1 MLDLNEIGKTN
12 LPVLAPN
19 ESIPCSHALIYTDWT
34 VTEPHFDPAQL
45 RARETVF
52 TIGNGYLGTRGS
64 FEEGYPKA
72 LPTTLI
78 SGLYDDIPLVYTEL
92 ANCPDWLSMVV
103 TIDGERFGL
112 DSGEILQYERQLG
125 LRHGVLRRSVRWRS
139 PIGNTVDI
147 KFERFASLAD
157 QQVLALICHVTPVD
171 FSGKIEVNSS
181 INDYPDNQGFDHWE
195 HLNRGETE
203 HGIWLQVRT
212 RSTEI
217 ELSMAAKMTAIGI
230 AASSQINSPDS
241 PSMRA
246 TFLARQGDTITVE
259 KLVTVFT
266 SQEVKRPVQSAQT
279 KLADL
284 PSYGVLLAA
293 HQQAWDKVWE
303 QSDIEIE
310 GDIKAQLAVRYNM
323 FQLFIG
329 GCAKDTPVTDPVA
342 DPASPNNIP
351 DSIAARTLSGLGYRG
366 HIFWDTEIFILPFFT
381 LTQPAIAR
389 SLLSYRYGTLAGAR
403 RKAFH
408 SGYNGAM
415 FAWESAATGD
425 EMTPKWSIQSDPYT
439 EAVRIWC
446 RDREIHISADIAYAI
461 WQYWQATGDDIWMRD
476 CGAEI
481 VIDTAIFWLSR
492 VEWNDQQKRYEL
504 CNVIG
509 ADEYH
514 EQVNNNA
521 FTNRMVQWH
530 LEKAIAVYEWLQ
542 HKFPDRAIALAQELK
557 LTPERLLSLHTTMSQ
572 IYIPYTANPE
582 PIEQFDGFFQLKDI
596 NLSHYEPRT
605 RSIQAILGMEETNH
619 TQVLKQPD
627 VLMLIYLMRD
637 TSEFSFDSL
646 QKNWNYY
653 APRTDITYGSSLG
666 ASVHAILAA
675 NLGEDKAY
683 KYFMQAALIDLQD
696 TFGNT
701 NDGIHAA
708 SAGGVWQ
715 SVVFGFG
722 GIQLKDN
729 GPVATPHLPPSWTR
743 LKFKLHWR
751 GTWHNFNLTPDA
763 HVSESH
769 APNIQGFI
777 FDLDGVLTNTAEWH
791 YQAWQRLADEEGL
804 PFDRKANE
812 ALRGVSRRES
822 LLLIVGE
829 KHYSEADLQEMM
841 DRKNNYY
848 VDSIQSI
855 TPKDLLSG
863 GVALLTEIRQAGMK
877 IAIGSASKNARIVIE
892 KLGLADHVDAIAD
905 GDSVALPKPAP
916 DLFLY
921 AAAQLGLNPANCVV
935 VEDAAVGIEA
945 AIAAGMRTI
954 GLGPVER
961 FGGSAHLVLPNL
973 TGIHLSDLQTQLG
986 KSLAEL

>member
-1 MLDLNEIGKTN
+1 MLDLDKIAEIN
-12 LPVLAPN
+12 LPAP
-19 ESIPCSHALIYTDWT
+19 HALIYTDWT
-34 VTEPHFDPAQL
+34 VIEPHFEPAQL

-112 DSGEILQYERQLG
+112 DSGEILQYERQLD
-125 LRHGVLRRSVRWRS
+125 LRHGVLRRSLRWRS

-157 QQVLALICHVTPVD
+157 QQVLASICHVTPVD

-195 HLNRGETE
+195 HLDRGDTE
-203 HGIWLQVRT
+203 HGVWLQVRT

-230 AASSQINSPDS
+230 AASSQINSPDR
-241 PSMRA
+241 PSIRF

-259 KLVTVFT
+259 KLVAVFT
-266 SQEVKRPVQSAQT
+266 SQEVKQPVQSAQA

-293 HQQAWDKVWE
+293 HQQAWDKVWA

-310 GDIKAQLAVRYNM
+310 GDLKAQLAVRYSM

-329 GCAKDTPVTDPVA
+329 ACAEDAPVA

-351 DSIAARTLSGLGYRG
+351 DSIAAKTLSGLGYRG

-381 LTQPAIAR
+381 LTQPTIAR
-389 SLLSYRYGTLAGAR
+389 SLLSYRHDTLAGAR

-425 EMTPKWSIQSDPYT
+425 EMTPKWSIQSDPYA
-439 EAVRIWC
+439 EPVRIWC
-446 RDREIHISADIAYAI
+446 RDREIHISADIAYAV

-476 CGAEI
+476 CGAEV

-492 VEWNDQQKRYEL
+492 VEWNDRQKRYEL
-504 CNVIG
+504 CNAIG

-557 LTPERLLSLHTTMSQ
+557 LTPERLASLHTTMSQ
-572 IYIPYTANPE
+572 IYIPSTANPE
-582 PIEQFDGFFQLKDI
+582 LIEQFDGFFQLKDI
-596 NLSHYEPRT
+596 NLSDYEPRT

-627 VLMLIYLMRD
+627 VLMLLYLMRD
-637 TSEFSFDSL
+637 TPEFSFDSL

-653 APRTDITYGSSLG
+653 APRTDIIYGSSLG
-666 ASVHAILAA
+666 ASVHSILAA
-675 NLGEDKAY
+675 NLGEDNAY

-701 NDGIHAA
+701 ADGIHAA

-722 GIQLKDN
+722 GIQLKDD
-729 GPVATPHLPPSWTR
+729 GPVAKPHLPANWTR

-751 GTWHNFNLTPDA
+751 GTWHNFDLTPDA
-763 HVSESH
+763 R
-769 APNIQGFI
+769 APEIKGFI
-777 FDLDGVLTNTAEWH
+777 FDLDGVLTDTAEWH
-791 YQAWQRLADEEGL
+791 YRAWQRLADEEGL
-804 PFDRKANE
+804 PFDRNANE
-812 ALRGVSRRES
+812 ALRGVSRKES
-822 LLLIVGE
+822 LLLIVGK
-829 KHYSEADLQEMM
+829 KHYSESALQEMM
-841 DRKNNYY
+841 ERKNRYY
-848 VDSIQSI
+848 LASLQSI
-855 TPKDLLSG
+855 TPKDLLPGS
-863 GVALLTEIRQAGMK
+863 VELLTKIRKAGLK
-877 IAIGSASKNARIVIE
+877 IAIGSASKNARTVIE
-892 KLGLADHVDAIAD
+892 KLGLADRVDAIAD
-905 GDSVALPKPAP
+905 GDSVAPPKPAP

-921 AAAQLGLNPANCVV
+921 AAAQLGLTPAHCVV

-973 TGIHLSDLQTQLG
+973 MGVHLSDLQTQLG